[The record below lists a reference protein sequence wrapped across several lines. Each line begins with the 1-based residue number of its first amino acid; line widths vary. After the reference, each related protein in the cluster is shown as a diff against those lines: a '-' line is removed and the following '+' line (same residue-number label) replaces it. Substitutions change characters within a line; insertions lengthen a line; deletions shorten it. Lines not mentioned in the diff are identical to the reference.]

1 MSKKTF
7 SQKIRKKNERAKNR
21 EKRITTTRA
30 ALMAENHE
38 KLAGYIEPDDDTV
51 IFKGLSTKIL
61 DELKTTVTSNDYSFT
76 ALQNFYTE
84 FKNEKGKTVK
94 VRYMKPMAPYSPSD
108 LLILM
113 KDIYKARNQYSNEAS
128 VDTLEMLKKCDED
141 SFLATF
147 FIEYDDEITM
157 GYIMTDHEGAIQGI
171 IVDTADVVKSVEAE
185 TIATNK
191 YKRSQKEQD
200 RIELSKI
207 HAKNALFEAM
217 CILGLYA
224 IYSVQYI
231 ICCYLKGEKLP
242 KLDIPEPNSDPT
254 SKTSRPSRT
263 PSAQKDPAGKDPN
276 NCVAYIYY
284 DAKDGSVT
292 IGGNRNYSMRW
303 WIVRGHQR
311 HLQSGDVVQVTP
323 YIKGDREDPDAQK
336 ALREILSGIERIK
349 YYQLIAR
356 RVLESK

>member
-1 MSKKTF
+1 MNKKTF
-7 SQKIRKKNERAKNR
+7 SQKIRKNNERAKNR
-21 EKRITTTRA
+21 EKRLATIRA
-30 ALMAENHE
+30 AFLAENHE
-38 KLAGYIEPDDDTV
+38 KLARYVEPDDDTV

-61 DELKTTVTSNDYSFT
+61 DELKTTVISNDYSFT

-94 VRYMKPMAPYSPSD
+94 VRYTKPMAPCSPSD

-113 KDIYKARNQYSNEAS
+113 KDIYKRGNQYSNEDT
-128 VDTLEMLKKCDED
+128 VDILEMLKKCNED

-147 FIEYDDEITM
+147 FIEY

-171 IVDTADVVKSVEAE
+171 IVNTADVIKSVEAE

-207 HAKNALFEAM
+207 CNKNALFEAM

-242 KLDIPEPNSDPT
+242 KLDVSEPNSDST
-254 SKTSRPSRT
+254 SKTSRSSRT
-263 PSAQKDPAGKDPN
+263 SSAQKDPADKNPN

-303 WIVRGHQR
+303 WIVSGHKR
-311 HLQSGDVVQVTP
+311 HYISGKIVDIPP
-323 YIKGDREDPDAQK
+323 YIKGDKDDPDAQR
-336 ALREILSGIERIK
+336 ALKVFTETHQRIQCYK
-349 YYQLIAR
+349 LVKR
-356 RVLESK
+356 

>member
-7 SQKIRKKNERAKNR
+7 SQKVRKSNERAKNR
-21 EKRITTTRA
+21 EKRIATARA
-30 ALMAENHE
+30 AFMAENHE
-38 KLAGYIEPDDDTV
+38 KLAGYIKPDDDTV
-51 IFKGLSTKIL
+51 IFKGLNTKVL
-61 DELKTTVTSNDYSFT
+61 DELKTTITSNDYSFT

-94 VRYMKPMAPYSPSD
+94 VRYMKPMAPCSPSD

-113 KDIYKARNQYSNEAS
+113 KDIYKGQNQYDNEDA
-128 VDTLEMLKKCDED
+128 VDILEMLKKCDED

-157 GYIMTDHEGAIQGI
+157 GYIMTDYEGAIQGI
-171 IVDTADVVKSVEAE
+171 IVDTADVIKSVEAE
-185 TIATNK
+185 TIATNR
-191 YKRSQKEQD
+191 YERSRKEED

-207 HAKNALFEAM
+207 YTKNKLFEAM
-217 CILGLYA
+217 CILGLFA

-242 KLDIPEPNSDPT
+242 KLDISEPNSDST
-254 SKTSRPSRT
+254 SKTSRSSRT
-263 PSAQKDPAGKDPN
+263 PSAQKGPADKDPN

-303 WIVRGHQR
+303 WIVSGHKR
-311 HLQSGDVVQVTP
+311 HYISGKIVDIPP
-323 YIKGDREDPDAQK
+323 YIKGDKDDPDAQR
-336 ALREILSGIERIK
+336 ALKVFTETHQRIQCYK
-349 YYQLIAR
+349 LVKR
-356 RVLESK
+356 